1 MEQKNQLRYYVHV
14 PEDEDIGFPERAYRA
29 SEERLEYKGREV
41 LYLMVESTGFTCC
54 SGSYTARLE
63 TARVVGYITRWKYKI
78 NEKGE
83 AISETEPI
91 EDKETQG
98 EVRKMLQKGR
108 MLNVS
113 F

>member
-1 MEQKNQLRYYVHV
+1 MEQKNQLRHYVHM
-14 PEDEDIGFPERAYRA
+14 PENEDIGFPERAYRA

-41 LYLMVESTGFTCC
+41 LYLIVECSGFTCC
-54 SGSYTARLE
+54 SGNYTARLE

-83 AISETEPI
+83 VISEIEPI

-98 EVRKMLQKGR
+98 EVRRMLRKER
-108 MLNVS
+108 MLNAN